1 MEKTRINTTDCR
13 EILSLFDNK
22 REALILVYLL
32 AMADDDGM
40 VNSSINTLASQLDMH
55 RQTLVRYINRLC
67 EKSYAAWENTAGSR
81 QPNLLHVKT
90 CVTTDVTEDVQ
101 VDVTEDV
108 QADVTEDETASV
120 TENVTTPV
128 CCDSVTFRYES
139 DKYDN
144 VENPSVTIGV
154 TGYVTSYLTAN
165 VTTFVTSKEEKKQ
178 KKEEFPP
185 APPIEE
191 KKQKK
196 ERNNLTPA
204 HACEKNPT
212 EKLEIRR
219 LRFIDSL
226 HPYVE
231 RYGEEMIRHFGEYWT
246 EENRS
251 LTRMRFEMQPTWN
264 TSKRLARWARNELSF
279 QQSNTNQGR
288 YNRPTMA
295 EIIRDAQESAIR
307 ETEEFIRQAE
317 IRRGGIP
324 PHLPV

>member
-1 MEKTRINTTDCR
+1 MQKTRITTTDCR
-13 EILSLFDNK
+13 DILSLFDNK
-22 REALILVYLL
+22 REALILIYLL
-32 AMADDDGM
+32 AMADGDGR
-40 VNSSINTLASQLDMH
+40 VNDSVNALASQLDMH
-55 RQTLVRYINRLC
+55 RQTLARYINRLC
-67 EKSYAAWENTAGSR
+67 EKGYAVWENTAGSR
-81 QPNLLHVKT
+81 QPNLLYVSA
-90 CVTTDVTEDVQ
+90 CVQADVTR
-101 VDVTEDV
+101 DV
-108 QADVTEDETASV
+108 QADVTGDETACV
-120 TENVTTPV
+120 TENVSTPV
-128 CCDSVTFRYES
+128 CCDTAAFHYES
-139 DKYDN
+139 DKYGN
-144 VENPSVTIGV
+144 VENPSETTGV
-154 TGYVTSYLTAN
+154 TGYATDYVTDYVTAN
-165 VTTFVTSKEEKKQ
+165 VTTFATRKEETKQ

-212 EKLEIRR
+212 ENLEIRR
-219 LRFIDSL
+219 QRFVDSL

-231 RYGEEMIRHFGEYWT
+231 RYGEEMMRHFGEYWT

-251 LTRMRFEMQPTWN
+251 LTRVCFEMQPTWN

>member
-1 MEKTRINTTDCR
+1 MEKTRITTTDCR
-13 EILSLFDNK
+13 ELLSLFDNK

-32 AMADDDGM
+32 AMADGDGR
-40 VNSSINTLASQLDMH
+40 VNGSINALASQLDMH
-55 RQTLVRYINRLC
+55 RQTLARYINRLC
-67 EKSYAAWENTAGSR
+67 EKGYAVWENTAGSR
-81 QPNLLHVKT
+81 QPNLLYVT
-90 CVTTDVTEDVQ
+90 ACVTADVTGDETACVTEDV
-101 VDVTEDV
+101 
-108 QADVTEDETASV
+108 
-120 TENVTTPV
+120 TTPI
-128 CCDSVTFRYES
+128 CCDTVAFRYES

-144 VENPSVTIGV
+144 VRNPFGTTGV
-154 TGYVTSYLTAN
+154 TGYATDQVTAN
-165 VTTFVTSKEEKKQ
+165 VTTFVTRKEETKQ

-204 HACEKNPT
+204 HTCEKNPT

-251 LTRMRFEMQPTWN
+251 LARMRFEMQPTWN

-279 QQSNTNQGR
+279 QQSNTKQGGCS
-288 YNRPTMA
+288 RPTA
-295 EIIRDAQESAIR
+295 ADYFREAQETAIR

-317 IRRGGIP
+317 MRRGGRP
-324 PHLPV
+324 PQLPV